1 MPTDLWRFAEHYYQR
16 PGVEAACLQL
26 QASGADVCLLICG
39 VWLGRRGVA
48 CSAVR
53 IEQLKAIAQPWQHQV
68 VERLRQLRQDWRG
81 AAQGDETLAALR
93 EQVKRLELEAERE
106 QLHRL
111 AILSQ
116 AWPIGA
122 AQDLQ
127 SWLEAFSPTTTEAD
141 RDALQQLRVAAL
153 QP

>member
-68 VERLRQLRQDWRG
+68 VERLRQLRQDWRDT
-81 AAQGDETLAALR
+81 AQYDETLAALR

-106 QLHRL
+106 QLQRL
-111 AILSQ
+111 ATLSQ
-116 AWPIGA
+116 AWSMGA

-127 SWLEAFSPTTTEAD
+127 SWLEAFSPTASEAD